1 MDSLESAA
9 HNSAVLQAWGDL
21 NGEAT
26 INMAFDFS
34 KFFHQLFYYALLLW
48 QMGAIVPRGSAAGDA
63 LDFALEYVMTMG
75 ATPSSQVAQ
84 RFSNAITLA
93 VYKRMLAQESARQQ
107 DPELPDEL
115 TAEARAVLEQRA
127 RLPPTCYGTH
137 AALFNLLIY
146 CDDARMAFY
155 DVVGKRGFRLPLSR
169 TEKQQ
174 TGVGVVWLGAHLS
187 TGLGLIWVPKDKA
200 AKAAA
205 ALRATLAGELSVGDY
220 RRLLG
225 FLVSLLFMMGGQAP
239 AASHIPPDQTRRRAG
254 RRPRHPRLRRR
265 AHAPHP

>member
-1 MDSLESAA
+1 
-9 HNSAVLQAWGDL
+9 
-21 NGEAT
+21 
-26 INMAFDFS
+26 
-34 KFFHQLFYYALLLW
+34 
-48 QMGAIVPRGSAAGDA
+48 MGAIVPRGSAAGDA

-107 DPELPDEL
+107 DPELPNEL